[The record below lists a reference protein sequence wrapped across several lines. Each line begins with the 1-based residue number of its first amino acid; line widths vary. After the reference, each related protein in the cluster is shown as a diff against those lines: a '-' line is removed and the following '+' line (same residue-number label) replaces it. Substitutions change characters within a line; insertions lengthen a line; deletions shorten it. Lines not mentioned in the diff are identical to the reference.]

1 MAQSWEVF
9 PTEKNWYVVQA
20 GLRGALDWNNGNRVK
35 FIQGAK
41 YKLMHLELT
50 PIRGELIVGN
60 D

>member
-9 PTEKNWYVVQA
+9 PTEKNWHVVQA
-20 GLRGALDWNNGNRVK
+20 GLHGALDWNNGNRVK

-50 PIRGELIVGN
+50 PKKYLP
-60 D
+60 